1 VKTSFPIE
9 HLKVVESRL
18 QTAEEQITTTTT
30 STSSSSNQRDSTSS
44 AVEQTLRRVEATI
57 IDHRDSNK
65 AGLSIQQQKRI
76 PSEIMEGFSSLSR
89 SSDLLGNHR
98 QFR

>member
-1 VKTSFPIE
+1 VKTPFPIE
-9 HLKVVESRL
+9 HLKVIESRL
-18 QTAEEQITTTTT
+18 QTAGEQITTTTI
-30 STSSSSNQRDSTSS
+30 STSSSTSNQRDSTSS

-76 PSEIMEGFSSLSR
+76 PSEIMEGFSSLSIKR
-89 SSDLLGNHR
+89 PAGKP
-98 QFR
+98 